1 MRAAAARPCNLLS
14 PPGGARSI
22 CQPHQQP
29 AAPSLLRG
37 FDAAAASSTMATA
50 VYRIG
55 CARTQLLGGGLAA
68 SGKKRA
74 ALRRPVKA
82 AGVKASA
89 LYEKRSFTKSLINDC
104 TERA

>member
-1 MRAAAARPCNLLS
+1 MMVVGPRPTTASAAASARL
-14 PPGGARSI
+14 GVGADV
-22 CQPHQQP
+22 
-29 AAPSLLRG
+29 
-37 FDAAAASSTMATA
+37 DAAAASSTMATA

>member
-1 MRAAAARPCNLLS
+1 M
-14 PPGGARSI
+14 
-22 CQPHQQP
+22 
-29 AAPSLLRG
+29 
-37 FDAAAASSTMATA
+37 
-50 VYRIG
+50 
-55 CARTQLLGGGLAA
+55 AA